1 MKKLSK
7 ILLGAGIVASLAAC
21 DRKAEFTT
29 SSFVAFDA
37 TSVEVAEDAGSLQI
51 PVYAYAKNGDYAF
64 PRSESASTSVTF
76 EIVDGTAVNGTDF
89 TVEPANGVLTFSG
102 SSEGSITVTPI
113 NHAGVRTGDLSFTIR
128 ITGASDG
135 FTLGGARELTV
146 NIKDQDHP
154 LASILGTYL
163 AESVPDYAQG
173 YYFDITTT
181 VAPVDGTSDQV
192 TLSNLFPYLASAGFT
207 HTVVGVVSEDLTT
220 ITISSQFTVNV
231 QGDDVYFVPVSNF
244 DGETYYTADELVL
257 NIDTN
262 RHTLTAAPAGFAARV
277 GEGPGLYELFWTDEL
292 TFTMQ

>member
-102 SSEGSITVTPI
+102 SSESGITVTPVD
-113 NHAGVRTGDLSFTIR
+113 HDGVRTGDLSFTIR

-146 NIKDQDHP
+146 SIKDQDHP
-154 LASILGTYL
+154 LANLLGQYT
-163 AESVPDYAQG
+163 AVSG
-173 YYFDITTT
+173 
-181 VAPVDGTSDQV
+181 DGTSWTMTWMMDEEDESIV
-192 TLSNLFPYLASAGFT
+192 WADGMTPEIVGYGGLVY
-207 HTVVGVVSEDLTT
+207 GVVSENNSVVTFSMPQFLP
-220 ITISSQFTVNV
+220 ITS
-231 QGDDVYFVPVSNF
+231 GDYYTGLVLF
-244 DGETYYTADELVL
+244 DGEYYYSDGELVL
-257 NIDTN
+257 TYDAASGTWTSEYGLMFGAFEESENVDSFVGYFGMVAPGI
-262 RHTLTAAPAGFAARV
+262 TLTKN
-277 GEGPGLYELFWTDEL
+277 
-292 TFTMQ
+292 